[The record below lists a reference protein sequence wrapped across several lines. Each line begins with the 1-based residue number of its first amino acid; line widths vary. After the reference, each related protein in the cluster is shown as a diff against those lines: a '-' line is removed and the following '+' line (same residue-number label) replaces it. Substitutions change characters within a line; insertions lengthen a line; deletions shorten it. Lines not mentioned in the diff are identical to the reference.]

1 MRFRID
7 LTIFI
12 FLIIFYF
19 TKQIEIYAMIMLFA
33 LIHELGHLLAGLLMG
48 MKPEKIEL
56 MPFGVSISFKIKV
69 EEYNKK
75 IKKGNM
81 LEIKK
86 ILVALAGP
94 LTNFIIIIITSNINI
109 ELFKALI
116 IIYTNF
122 LIMIFNL
129 LPIYPLDGGRI
140 LKGILHINF
149 GIQKSEF
156 YTNIISKIIVAIITI
171 LSSVLILYIHNIA
184 IALIDMYLWYLVIK
198 EDIIYKKREK
208 ILENINKKHLKMK
221 QIHSKL
227 Y

>member
-7 LTIFI
+7 LKIFI

-33 LIHELGHLLAGLLMG
+33 LIHELGHLLAGILMG

-156 YTNIISKIIVAIITI
+156 YTNIISKITVAIITI
-171 LSSVLILYIHNIA
+171 LSSVLILYVHNIA
-184 IALIDMYLWYLVIK
+184 IALIDLYLWYLIIK

-208 ILENINKKHLKMK
+208 ILENINKKTLENETN
-221 QIHSKL
+221 S
-227 Y
+227 

>member
-7 LTIFI
+7 LKIFI

-19 TKQIEIYAMIMLFA
+19 TKQIELYAFIMFFA
-33 LIHELGHLLAGLLMG
+33 FIHELGHLTAGLIMG

-56 MPFGVSISFKIKV
+56 MPFGFSISFKISVK
-69 EEYNKK
+69 EYNKK

-86 ILVALAGP
+86 IIVAMAGP
-94 LTNFIIIIITSNINI
+94 ITNFIIILITDRLNLDIIKSIT
-109 ELFKALI
+109 

-140 LKGILHINF
+140 LKGILHINL
-149 GIQKSEF
+149 GKRGAEKYI
-156 YTNIISKIIVAIITI
+156 NVISKIVVLTIIAI
-171 LSSVLILYIHNIA
+171 SSILILYIHNIA
-184 IALIDMYLWYLVIK
+184 IFLIDIYLLYLMVK
-198 EDIIYKKREK
+198 EDLKYKKRRYIYKKV
-208 ILENINKKHLKMK
+208 LENGI
-221 QIHSKL
+221 I
-227 Y
+227 

>member
-7 LTIFI
+7 LKIFI

-94 LTNFIIIIITSNINI
+94 LTNFIIIIIASNINI
-109 ELFKALI
+109 DLFKALI

-149 GIQKSEF
+149 GIKKSEF
-156 YTNIISKIIVAIITI
+156 YTNIISKITVAIITI

-208 ILENINKKHLKMK
+208 ILENINQKTLENETNS
-221 QIHSKL
+221 Q
-227 Y
+227 

>member
-7 LTIFI
+7 LKIFI

-19 TKQIEIYAMIMLFA
+19 TRQIEIYSILMLFA
-33 LIHELGHLLAGLLMG
+33 LIHELGHLLAGLLVG
-48 MKPEKIEL
+48 MQPEKLEL
-56 MPFGVSISFKIKV
+56 MPFGVAISFKIKP

-75 IKKGNM
+75 IKKGNQ

-94 LTNFIIIIITSNINI
+94 ITNFIVIVIILNLNI
-109 ELFKALI
+109 ELFKALT

-122 LIMIFNL
+122 LIVIFNL

-156 YTNIISKIIVAIITI
+156 YTNIISKITVTIITM
-171 LSSVLILYIHNIA
+171 LSSILILYIHNIA
-184 IALIDMYLWYLVIK
+184 ITLIDMYLWYLVIK

-208 ILENINKKHLKMK
+208 ILENINKKTLENETN
-221 QIHSKL
+221 S
-227 Y
+227 

>member
-7 LTIFI
+7 LKIFI

-19 TKQIEIYAMIMLFA
+19 TKQIEIYAMIMFFA
-33 LIHELGHLLAGLLMG
+33 LIHELGHLIAGLLMG

-75 IKKGNM
+75 IKKGNK
-81 LEIKK
+81 LEVKK
-86 ILVALAGP
+86 ILVAVAGP
-94 LTNFIIIIITSNINI
+94 LTNFIIIVITTNINLDI
-109 ELFKALI
+109 FKSLM

-149 GIQKSEF
+149 GLRTSEI
-156 YTNIISKIIVAIITI
+156 YTNIISKIMVTIITVA
-171 LSSVLILYIHNIA
+171 SSILILYVHNIA
-184 IALIDMYLWYLVIK
+184 ILLIDTYLWYLVIK
-198 EDIIYKKREK
+198 EDIKYKRRKDIYNK
-208 ILENINKKHLKMK
+208 ILENQTI
-221 QIHSKL
+221 
-227 Y
+227 

>member
-7 LTIFI
+7 LKIFI

-19 TKQIEIYAMIMLFA
+19 TKQIEIYAMIMIFA

-75 IKKGNM
+75 IKKGNK

-94 LTNFIIIIITSNINI
+94 LTNFIIIIIASKIHI
-109 ELFKALI
+109 DLFKALI

-122 LIMIFNL
+122 LIIIFNL

-149 GIQKSEF
+149 GIRKSEF
-156 YTNIISKIIVAIITI
+156 YTNIISKITVTIITI
-171 LSSVLILYIHNIA
+171 LSSILILYIHNIA
-184 IALIDMYLWYLVIK
+184 IALIDMYLWYLIIK
-198 EDIIYKKREK
+198 ENIIYKKREK
-208 ILENINKKHLKMK
+208 ILENINKKTLENETN
-221 QIHSKL
+221 S
-227 Y
+227 

>member
-7 LTIFI
+7 LKIFI

-156 YTNIISKIIVAIITI
+156 YTNIVSKIIVAIITI

-184 IALIDMYLWYLVIK
+184 IALIDLYLWYLIIK

-208 ILENINKKHLKMK
+208 ILENINKKTLENETN
-221 QIHSKL
+221 S
-227 Y
+227 

>member
-7 LTIFI
+7 LKIFI

-33 LIHELGHLLAGLLMG
+33 LIHELGHLLAGILMG

-56 MPFGVSISFKIKV
+56 MPFGVSISFKIRV

-94 LTNFIIIIITSNINI
+94 LTNFIIIIIASNINI
-109 ELFKALI
+109 DLFKALI

-149 GIQKSEF
+149 GIKKSEF
-156 YTNIISKIIVAIITI
+156 YTNIISKITVAIITI

-208 ILENINKKHLKMK
+208 ILENINQKTLENETN
-221 QIHSKL
+221 S
-227 Y
+227 

>member
-7 LTIFI
+7 LKIFV

-19 TKQIEIYAMIMLFA
+19 TKQIEIYAMIMFFA
-33 LIHELGHLLAGLLMG
+33 LIHELGHLLAGLLLG

-75 IKKGNM
+75 IKKGNL

-86 ILVALAGP
+86 ILVAVAGP
-94 LTNFIIIIITSNINI
+94 LTNFIIILITNSLKIDI
-109 ELFKALI
+109 FKGLI

-129 LPIYPLDGGRI
+129 LPIYPLDGGRV

-149 GIQKSEF
+149 GIRKSEL
-156 YTNIISKIIVAIITI
+156 YTNIISKVMVAIITAISSIMI
-171 LSSVLILYIHNIA
+171 LRVHNIA
-184 IALIDMYLWYLVIK
+184 ILLIDMYLWYLVIK
-198 EDIIYKKREK
+198 EDTIFKKRMQLTK
-208 ILENINKKHLKMK
+208 I
-221 QIHSKL
+221 
-227 Y
+227 

>member
-7 LTIFI
+7 LKIFI

-94 LTNFIIIIITSNINI
+94 LTNFIIIIIASNINI
-109 ELFKALI
+109 DLFKALI

-149 GIQKSEF
+149 GIKKSEF
-156 YTNIISKIIVAIITI
+156 YTNIISKITVAIITM

-184 IALIDMYLWYLVIK
+184 ITLIDMYLWYLVIK

-208 ILENINKKHLKMK
+208 ILENINKKTLENETN
-221 QIHSKL
+221 S
-227 Y
+227 

>member
-7 LTIFI
+7 LKIFI

-33 LIHELGHLLAGLLMG
+33 LIHELGHLLAGILMG

-94 LTNFIIIIITSNINI
+94 LTNFIIIIIASNINI
-109 ELFKALI
+109 DLFKALI
-116 IIYTNF
+116 VIYTNF

-149 GIQKSEF
+149 GIKKSEF
-156 YTNIISKIIVAIITI
+156 YTNIISKITVAIITM

-184 IALIDMYLWYLVIK
+184 ITLIDMYLWYLVIK

-208 ILENINKKHLKMK
+208 ILENINKKTLENETN
-221 QIHSKL
+221 S
-227 Y
+227 

>member
-1 MRFRID
+1 MNMRFRID
-7 LTIFI
+7 LKIFI

-19 TKQIEIYAMIMLFA
+19 TKQIEIYTMIMLFA
-33 LIHELGHLLAGLLMG
+33 LIHELGHLLMGLLMG

-75 IKKGNM
+75 IKKGNL

-86 ILVALAGP
+86 IVIALAGP
-94 LTNFIIIIITSNINI
+94 LTNFIIIIIANNLKIDI
-109 ELFKALI
+109 FKSLM

-149 GIQKSEF
+149 GIRTTEF
-156 YTNIISKIIVAIITI
+156 YINIISKIMVAIITI
-171 LSSVLILYIHNIA
+171 LSSILILYVHNVA
-184 IALIDMYLWYLVIK
+184 ILFIDLYLWYLVLK
-198 EDIIYKKREK
+198 EDVKYKKREEIYNK
-208 ILENINKKHLKMK
+208 ILENQNI
-221 QIHSKL
+221 
-227 Y
+227 

>member
-7 LTIFI
+7 LKIFI

-19 TKQIEIYAMIMLFA
+19 TKQIEIYAMIMFFA
-33 LIHELGHLLAGLLMG
+33 LIHELGHLIAGLLMG

-75 IKKGNM
+75 IKKGNK
-81 LEIKK
+81 LEVKK

-94 LTNFIIIIITSNINI
+94 LTNFIIIVITTNINLDI
-109 ELFKALI
+109 FKSLM

-149 GIQKSEF
+149 GLRTSEI
-156 YTNIISKIIVAIITI
+156 YTNIISKIMVTIITVA
-171 LSSVLILYIHNIA
+171 SSILILYVHNIA
-184 IALIDMYLWYLVIK
+184 ILLIDTYLWYLVIK
-198 EDIIYKKREK
+198 EDIKYKRRKDIYNK
-208 ILENINKKHLKMK
+208 ILENQTI
-221 QIHSKL
+221 
-227 Y
+227 

>member
-7 LTIFI
+7 LKIFI

-56 MPFGVSISFKIKV
+56 MPFGVSIAF
-69 EEYNKK
+69 
-75 IKKGNM
+75 KKGNM

-94 LTNFIIIIITSNINI
+94 LTNFIIIIIASNINI
-109 ELFKALI
+109 DLFKALI

-140 LKGILHINF
+140 LKGILHI
-149 GIQKSEF
+149 
-156 YTNIISKIIVAIITI
+156 TM
-171 LSSVLILYIHNIA
+171 LSSILILYIHNIA
-184 IALIDMYLWYLVIK
+184 ITLIDMYLWYLVIK

-208 ILENINKKHLKMK
+208 ILENINKKTLENETN
-221 QIHSKL
+221 S
-227 Y
+227 

>member
-7 LTIFI
+7 LKIFI

-33 LIHELGHLLAGLLMG
+33 LIHELGHLLAGILMG

-94 LTNFIIIIITSNINI
+94 LTNFIIIIIASNINI
-109 ELFKALI
+109 DLFKALI

-156 YTNIISKIIVAIITI
+156 YTNIISKITVAIITM

-184 IALIDMYLWYLVIK
+184 ITLIDMYLWYLVIK

-208 ILENINKKHLKMK
+208 ILENINQKTLENETN
-221 QIHSKL
+221 S
-227 Y
+227 